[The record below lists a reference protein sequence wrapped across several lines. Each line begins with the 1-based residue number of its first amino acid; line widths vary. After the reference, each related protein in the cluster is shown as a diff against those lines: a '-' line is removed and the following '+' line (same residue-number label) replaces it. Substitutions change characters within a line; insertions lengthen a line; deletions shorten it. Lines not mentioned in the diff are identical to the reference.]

1 MSVFLLR
8 YAELILS
15 TIIIPFYIVNII
27 KVLAKTCKII
37 PVMLMGKLMSGKKY
51 QYYEYVTA
59 VGIWI
64 GMAIFQ
70 FFTENKHSGK
80 YCDCFYFL
88 FVISLFMST
97 LLNLLFFRHYNLCSR
112 SYLACWILSN
122 RQFHINV
129 ARENVHTIP
138 GYFYANGFR

>member
-1 MSVFLLR
+1 MSVFLRRYGKFILR
-8 YAELILS
+8 IF
-15 TIIIPFYIVNII
+15 TIPFYIINII

-59 VGIWI
+59 IGIWI

-80 YCDCFYFL
+80 YC
-88 FVISLFMST
+88 
-97 LLNLLFFRHYNLCSR
+97 
-112 SYLACWILSN
+112 N
-122 RQFHINV
+122 RFD
-129 ARENVHTIP
+129 
-138 GYFYANGFR
+138 F